1 MTAKLYG
8 TFLLFVYYLCFIYFI
23 YQPRTG
29 LGFFT
34 SFSRRFSY
42 IYFFRLQCRCL
53 ARLLSF
59 RFGEND
65 RQTAH
70 LRTAIQLWIAFFLIA
85 YFYMYFFIYRFVRSQ
100 PRCKIWPHRSRLLVS
115 ENVVSVSIWC
125 IDNIGNELDID
136 L

>member
-70 LRTAIQLWIAFFLIA
+70 LRTAIQLWIAFFFNSVFLYVFFYLSFREVAAALQNLTSSFAIA
-85 YFYMYFFIYRFVRSQ
+85 CERKCRFGFDLMY
-100 PRCKIWPHRSRLLVS
+100 
-115 ENVVSVSIWC
+115 
-125 IDNIGNELDID
+125 
-136 L
+136 